1 MVPDRG
7 TCSAPTPAAAAPSQ
21 PPRLVEQWRP
31 LALDRGHSQDTAAVS
46 VDWSGIGD
54 ILNRF
59 LKTIKNVPDPQLKM
73 SQIPLVILLVDAEI
87 VAERL
92 SSAAAALA

>member
-7 TCSAPTPAAAAPSQ
+7 TCSAPTPAATAPSQ

-46 VDWSGIGD
+46 VDRSGSGTFLIVFSKQLRMSPIPGQ
-54 ILNRF
+54 LSPLFGLENR
-59 LKTIKNVPDPQLKM
+59 PCH
-73 SQIPLVILLVDAEI
+73 E
-87 VAERL
+87 
-92 SSAAAALA
+92 